1 MAAKTGNTGMIH
13 VAFAQ
18 WDVVDRDLFLQGLRW
33 LDDSE
38 QNHASLFRDQISRME
53 WLGGRML
60 LRWLLS
66 YTLSGTPGH
75 WLFEREPSG
84 QLIIGQENYG
94 GYSISLSRA
103 PGIAVAAVAQGFSV
117 GVDVESVTSYRI
129 AEDILT
135 DIERVTAANDPIK
148 LTGFWC
154 MREAVAKGCSAG
166 AAWAM
171 EPACFVDG
179 SSYISP
185 SGDTWS
191 STRLSL
197 PSGWTGAVAAP
208 GVMPE
213 VLVTN
218 AAAAGFPIYHDPDH
232 YRHNSHNFLQPSG
245 RGFRQVM

>member
-38 QNHASLFRDQISRME
+38 RNHASLFRDQISRME

-117 GVDVESVTSYRI
+117 GVDVE
-129 AEDILT
+129 
-135 DIERVTAANDPIK
+135 
-148 LTGFWC
+148 
-154 MREAVAKGCSAG
+154 
-166 AAWAM
+166 
-171 EPACFVDG
+171 
-179 SSYISP
+179 
-185 SGDTWS
+185 
-191 STRLSL
+191 
-197 PSGWTGAVAAP
+197 
-208 GVMPE
+208 
-213 VLVTN
+213 
-218 AAAAGFPIYHDPDH
+218 
-232 YRHNSHNFLQPSG
+232 
-245 RGFRQVM
+245 

>member
-1 MAAKTGNTGMIH
+1 MIH
-13 VAFAQ
+13 IAFAQ
-18 WDVVDRDLFLQGLRW
+18 WDAVDRDLHRDGLLW

-38 QNHASLFRDQISRME
+38 RNHASRFRDQISRME

-66 YTLSGTPGH
+66 CTLSGTPGH

-84 QLIIGQENYG
+84 RLIIGQENYG

-117 GVDVESVTSYRI
+117 GVDVEPVTSSRI
-129 AEDILT
+129 AENILT
-135 DIERVTAANDPIK
+135 DIERVAAANDPIK

-171 EPACFVDG
+171 EPACFASGGRYV
-179 SSYISP
+179 SP

-208 GVMPE
+208 GIMPE
-213 VLVTN
+213 VLLTN

-232 YRHNSHNFLQPSG
+232 YRHISHNFLQPSD
-245 RGFRQVM
+245 RVSRQMM